1 MLKYPLKS
9 EFKKRLMV
17 LFLSIFKK
25 SFNDFL
31 SARMILINLG
41 PILLSLAFFGAIF
54 YYNGENIVNYC
65 QTLLPQSLSDY
76 AHSQGFFSGV
86 FVWVFKALVY
96 FLIFWIAILLSLVI
110 NIFASIFYTPL
121 VVSYLHQK
129 YYPHV
134 VLEEFGSILFSIKYF
149 LKSLLFMLV
158 FLALLTPFYFIP
170 FIGVFGVFFS
180 IIAHFLFFK
189 NTMSWDIASAIFNYQ
204 SYQNLLKQHRLKHY
218 RFSFF
223 CYLFSLIPFFN
234 FFATL
239 LQTLMLTHYFF
250 ILKEKE
256 C

>member
-1 MLKYPLKS
+1 
-9 EFKKRLMV
+9 MV

-31 SARMILINLG
+31 SARMLLINLG

-54 YYNGENIVNYC
+54 YYNGESVVNYC
-65 QTLLPQSLSDY
+65 QALLPQSLSDY

-149 LKSLLFMLV
+149 LKSLLFMLL

-180 IIAHFLFFK
+180 IIPHFLFFK
-189 NTMSWDIASAIFNYQ
+189 NTMSLDIASAIFNYQ
-204 SYQNLLKQHRLKHY
+204 SYQNLLKQHRLKRY

>member
-1 MLKYPLKS
+1 
-9 EFKKRLMV
+9 MV

-31 SARMILINLG
+31 STRMILINLG

-54 YYNGENIVNYC
+54 YYNGGSIVGYC
-65 QTLLPQSLSDY
+65 QALLPQSLSDY
-76 AHSQGFFSGV
+76 SHSQGFFAGV

-96 FLIFWIAILLSLVI
+96 FLIVWIVILLSLVI

-129 YYPHV
+129 YYSHV

-149 LKSLLFMLV
+149 LKALAFMLLF
-158 FLALLTPFYFIP
+158 LAVLTPFYFIP

-180 IIAHFLFFK
+180 IIPHFLFFK
-189 NTMSWDIASAIFNYQ
+189 NTMSWDIASMIFNYQ

-239 LQTLMLTHYFF
+239 LQTLMLAHYFF

>member
-1 MLKYPLKS
+1 
-9 EFKKRLMV
+9 MV

-31 SARMILINLG
+31 SARMLLINLG
-41 PILLSLAFFGAIF
+41 PILLSLAFFGAVF
-54 YYNGENIVNYC
+54 HYNGESVVNYC
-65 QTLLPQSLSDY
+65 QALLPQSLSDY
-76 AHSQGFFSGV
+76 SHSQGFFSGV

-110 NIFASIFYTPL
+110 NVFASIFYTPL

-149 LKSLLFMLV
+149 LKTLILMLV
-158 FLALLTPFYFIP
+158 LLVLLTPFYFIP

-180 IIAHFLFFK
+180 IIPHFLFFK
-189 NTMSWDIASAIFNYQ
+189 NTMSLDIASAIFNHQ

>member
-1 MLKYPLKS
+1 
-9 EFKKRLMV
+9 MV

-31 SARMILINLG
+31 NARMLLINLG
-41 PILLSLAFFGAIF
+41 PILLSLAFFGAVF
-54 YYNGENIVNYC
+54 HYNGENIVNYC
-65 QTLLPQSLSDY
+65 QALLPQSLNDY
-76 AHSQGFFSGV
+76 SHSQGFFAGV

-110 NIFASIFYTPL
+110 NVFASIFYTPL

-134 VLEEFGSILFSIKYF
+134 VLEDFGSILFSIKYF
-149 LKSLLFMLV
+149 LKALLFMLV
-158 FLALLTPFYFIP
+158 LLALLTPFYFIP

-180 IIAHFLFFK
+180 IIPHFLFFK
-189 NTMSWDIASAIFNYQ
+189 NTMSLDIASAIFNYQ

>member
-1 MLKYPLKS
+1 
-9 EFKKRLMV
+9 MV

-31 SARMILINLG
+31 SVRMLLINLG

-54 YYNGENIVNYC
+54 YYNGGSIVGYC

-76 AHSQGFFSGV
+76 SHSQGFFAGV

-110 NIFASIFYTPL
+110 NVFVSIFYTPL

-129 YYPHV
+129 YYSHV

-149 LKSLLFMLV
+149 LKSLIFMLL
-158 FLALLTPFYFIP
+158 FLAVLTPFYFIP

-180 IIAHFLFFK
+180 IIVHFLFFK
-189 NTMSWDIASAIFNYQ
+189 NTMSLDIASMIFNYQ

-239 LQTLMLTHYFF
+239 LQTLMLVHYFF
-250 ILKEKE
+250 IFKEKE

>member
-1 MLKYPLKS
+1 
-9 EFKKRLMV
+9 MV

-31 SARMILINLG
+31 STRMILINLG

-54 YYNGENIVNYC
+54 YYNGENIMNYC
-65 QTLLPQSLSDY
+65 QALLPQSLSDY
-76 AHSQGFFSGV
+76 SHSQGFFAGV

-134 VLEEFGSILFSIKYF
+134 VLEEFGSILFSVKYF
-149 LKSLLFMLV
+149 LKSLIFMLL
-158 FLALLTPFYFIP
+158 FLAVLTPFYFIP

-180 IIAHFLFFK
+180 IVPHFLFFK
-189 NTMSWDIASAIFNYQ
+189 NTMSWDIASMIFNYQ

-239 LQTLMLTHYFF
+239 LQTLMLAHYFF

>member
-1 MLKYPLKS
+1 
-9 EFKKRLMV
+9 MV

-31 SARMILINLG
+31 SARMLLINLG
-41 PILLSLAFFGAIF
+41 PILLSLAFFGAVF
-54 YYNGENIVNYC
+54 HYNGESVVNYC
-65 QTLLPQSLSDY
+65 QALLPQSLNDY

-96 FLIFWIAILLSLVI
+96 FLIFWIAILLSLII

-149 LKSLLFMLV
+149 LKALLFMLL
-158 FLALLTPFYFIP
+158 FLAVLTPFYFIP

-180 IIAHFLFFK
+180 IIPHFLFFK
-189 NTMSWDIASAIFNYQ
+189 NTMSWDIASAIFNHQ

>member
-1 MLKYPLKS
+1 
-9 EFKKRLMV
+9 MV

-31 SARMILINLG
+31 SARMLLINLG
-41 PILLSLAFFGAIF
+41 PILLSLAFFGAVF
-54 YYNGENIVNYC
+54 HYNGESVVDYC
-65 QTLLPQSLSDY
+65 QALLPQSLSDY

-86 FVWVFKALVY
+86 FVWVFKTLVY

-110 NIFASIFYTPL
+110 NVFASIFYTPL

-149 LKSLLFMLV
+149 LKALILMLV
-158 FLALLTPFYFIP
+158 LLALLTPFYFIP

-180 IIAHFLFFK
+180 IIPHFLFFK
-189 NTMSWDIASAIFNYQ
+189 NTMSLDIASMIFNHQ

>member
-1 MLKYPLKS
+1 
-9 EFKKRLMV
+9 MV

-65 QTLLPQSLSDY
+65 QTLLPQSLNDY
-76 AHSQGFFSGV
+76 SHSQGFFAGV
-86 FVWVFKALVY
+86 FAWVFKALVY
-96 FLIFWIAILLSLVI
+96 FLIFWIVLLLSLVI

-129 YYPHV
+129 YYSHV

-149 LKSLLFMLV
+149 LKALAFMLLL
-158 FLALLTPFYFIP
+158 LAVLTPLYFIP

-180 IIAHFLFFK
+180 IIVHFLFFK
-189 NTMSWDIASAIFNYQ
+189 NTMSWDIASMIFNYQ

-239 LQTLMLTHYFF
+239 LQTLMLAHYFF
-250 ILKEKE
+250 IFKEKE

>member
-1 MLKYPLKS
+1 
-9 EFKKRLMV
+9 MV

-31 SARMILINLG
+31 SARMLLINLG
-41 PILLSLAFFGAIF
+41 PILLSLAFFGAVF
-54 YYNGENIVNYC
+54 HYNGENVVNYC
-65 QTLLPQSLSDY
+65 QALLPQSLSDY
-76 AHSQGFFSGV
+76 SHSQGFFSGV
-86 FVWVFKALVY
+86 FIWVFKALVY

-149 LKSLLFMLV
+149 LKALILMLV
-158 FLALLTPFYFIP
+158 LLALLTPFYFIP

-189 NTMSWDIASAIFNYQ
+189 NTMSLDIASMIFNHQ

>member
-1 MLKYPLKS
+1 
-9 EFKKRLMV
+9 MV

-31 SARMILINLG
+31 SARILLINLG

-54 YYNGENIVNYC
+54 YYNGESVVNYC
-65 QTLLPQSLSDY
+65 QALLPQSLSDY
-76 AHSQGFFSGV
+76 SHSQGFFSGV

-149 LKSLLFMLV
+149 LKALILMLV
-158 FLALLTPFYFIP
+158 LLVLLTPFYFIP

-180 IIAHFLFFK
+180 IIPHFLFFK
-189 NTMSWDIASAIFNYQ
+189 NTMSLDIASMIFNHQ

>member
-1 MLKYPLKS
+1 
-9 EFKKRLMV
+9 MV
-17 LFLSIFKK
+17 LFLSILKK

-31 SARMILINLG
+31 SARMLLINLG
-41 PILLSLAFFGAIF
+41 PILLSLAFFGAVF
-54 YYNGENIVNYC
+54 HYNGESVVNYC
-65 QTLLPQSLSDY
+65 QALLPQSLNDY
-76 AHSQGFFSGV
+76 SHSQGFFAGV
-86 FVWVFKALVY
+86 FAWVFKALVY
-96 FLIFWIAILLSLVI
+96 FLIFWIAILSSLVI

-134 VLEEFGSILFSIKYF
+134 VLEKFGSILFSIKYF
-149 LKSLLFMLV
+149 LKSLAFMLL
-158 FLALLTPFYFIP
+158 FLAVLTPFYFIP

-180 IIAHFLFFK
+180 IIVHFLFFK
-189 NTMSWDIASAIFNYQ
+189 NTMSWDIASAIFNHQ

-239 LQTLMLTHYFF
+239 LQTLMLVHYFF

>member
-1 MLKYPLKS
+1 
-9 EFKKRLMV
+9 MV

-31 SARMILINLG
+31 SVRMLLINLG

-54 YYNGENIVNYC
+54 YYNGENVVNYC
-65 QTLLPQSLSDY
+65 QALLPQSLSDY
-76 AHSQGFFSGV
+76 SHSQGFFAGV
-86 FVWVFKALVY
+86 FAWVFKALVY

-134 VLEEFGSILFSIKYF
+134 VLEKFGSILFSIKYF
-149 LKSLLFMLV
+149 LKALILMLV
-158 FLALLTPFYFIP
+158 LLALLTPFYFIP

-180 IIAHFLFFK
+180 IIPHFLFFK
-189 NTMSWDIASAIFNYQ
+189 NTMSLDIASAIFNHQ

>member
-1 MLKYPLKS
+1 
-9 EFKKRLMV
+9 MV

-31 SARMILINLG
+31 STRMILINLG

-65 QTLLPQSLSDY
+65 QTLLPQSLNDY
-76 AHSQGFFSGV
+76 SPSQGFFAGV
-86 FVWVFKALVY
+86 FTWVFKALVY

-134 VLEEFGSILFSIKYF
+134 VLEEFGSILFSVKYF
-149 LKSLLFMLV
+149 LKSLLFMLL
-158 FLALLTPFYFIP
+158 FLAVLTPFYFIP

-189 NTMSWDIASAIFNYQ
+189 NTMSWDIASMIFNYQ

>member
-1 MLKYPLKS
+1 
-9 EFKKRLMV
+9 MV

-31 SARMILINLG
+31 SVRMLLINLG

-54 YYNGENIVNYC
+54 YYNGENVVNYC
-65 QTLLPQSLSDY
+65 QALLPQSLSDY
-76 AHSQGFFSGV
+76 SHSQGFFSGV

-110 NIFASIFYTPL
+110 NVFASIFYTPL

-149 LKSLLFMLV
+149 LKALILMLV
-158 FLALLTPFYFIP
+158 LLALLTPFYFIP

-180 IIAHFLFFK
+180 IIPHFLFFK
-189 NTMSWDIASAIFNYQ
+189 NTMSLDIASMIFNHQ

>member
-1 MLKYPLKS
+1 M
-9 EFKKRLMV
+9 
-17 LFLSIFKK
+17 FLSIFKK

-31 SARMILINLG
+31 SARMLLINLG
-41 PILLSLAFFGAIF
+41 PILLSLAFFGVIF

-76 AHSQGFFSGV
+76 SHSQGFFTGM
-86 FVWVFKALVY
+86 FAWVFKALVY
-96 FLIFWIAILLSLVI
+96 FLIFWIVILLSLVI

-149 LKSLLFMLV
+149 LKSLIFILLFLSV
-158 FLALLTPFYFIP
+158 LTPLYFIP

-189 NTMSWDIASAIFNYQ
+189 NTMSLDIASAIFNYQ

-239 LQTLMLTHYFF
+239 LQTLMLAHYFF

>member
-1 MLKYPLKS
+1 
-9 EFKKRLMV
+9 MV

-31 SARMILINLG
+31 SARMLLINLG
-41 PILLSLAFFGAIF
+41 PILLSLAFFGAVF
-54 YYNGENIVNYC
+54 HYNGESVVNYC
-65 QTLLPQSLSDY
+65 HTLLPQSLNDY
-76 AHSQGFFSGV
+76 SHSQGFFSGV

-110 NIFASIFYTPL
+110 NVFASIFYTPL

-149 LKSLLFMLV
+149 LKTLILMLV
-158 FLALLTPFYFIP
+158 LLALLTPFYFIP

-180 IIAHFLFFK
+180 IIPHFLFFK
-189 NTMSWDIASAIFNYQ
+189 NTMSLDIASMIFNYQ

>member
-1 MLKYPLKS
+1 
-9 EFKKRLMV
+9 MV

-31 SARMILINLG
+31 SARMLLINLG

-54 YYNGENIVNYC
+54 HYNGESVVNYC

-76 AHSQGFFSGV
+76 SHSQGFFAGV
-86 FVWVFKALVY
+86 FAWVFKALVY

-110 NIFASIFYTPL
+110 NVFASIFYTPL

-149 LKSLLFMLV
+149 LKALILMLV
-158 FLALLTPFYFIP
+158 LLALLTPFYFIP

-180 IIAHFLFFK
+180 IIPHFLFFK
-189 NTMSWDIASAIFNYQ
+189 NTMSLDIASAIFNHQ
-204 SYQNLLKQHRLKHY
+204 SYQNLLKQYRLKHY

>member
-1 MLKYPLKS
+1 
-9 EFKKRLMV
+9 MV

-31 SARMILINLG
+31 SVRMLLINLG
-41 PILLSLAFFGAIF
+41 PILLSLAFFGVIF

-65 QTLLPQSLSDY
+65 QTLLLQSLNDY
-76 AHSQGFFSGV
+76 SHSQGFFAGV
-86 FVWVFKALVY
+86 FAWVFKVLVY
-96 FLIFWIAILLSLVI
+96 FFIFWIAILLSLVI

-149 LKSLLFMLV
+149 LKSLAFMLL
-158 FLALLTPFYFIP
+158 FLAVLTPFYFIP

-180 IIAHFLFFK
+180 IIVHFLFFK
-189 NTMSWDIASAIFNYQ
+189 NTMSLDIASMIFNYQ

-239 LQTLMLTHYFF
+239 LQTLMLVHYFF

>member
-1 MLKYPLKS
+1 
-9 EFKKRLMV
+9 MV

-31 SARMILINLG
+31 SVRMLLINLG

-54 YYNGENIVNYC
+54 YYNGENVVNYC
-65 QTLLPQSLSDY
+65 QALLPQSLSDY
-76 AHSQGFFSGV
+76 SHSQGFFSGV

-134 VLEEFGSILFSIKYF
+134 VLEEFGSILFSVKYF
-149 LKSLLFMLV
+149 LKSLIFMLL
-158 FLALLTPFYFIP
+158 FLAVLTPFYFIP

-189 NTMSWDIASAIFNYQ
+189 NTMSWDIASMIFNYQ

-239 LQTLMLTHYFF
+239 LQTLMLAHYFF
-250 ILKEKE
+250 IFKEKE

>member
-1 MLKYPLKS
+1 
-9 EFKKRLMV
+9 MV

-31 SARMILINLG
+31 SARMLLINLC
-41 PILLSLAFFGAIF
+41 PILLSLAFFGAVF
-54 YYNGENIVNYC
+54 HYNGESVVNYC
-65 QTLLPQSLSDY
+65 QALLPQSLSDY
-76 AHSQGFFSGV
+76 SHSQGFFAGV
-86 FVWVFKALVY
+86 FAWVFKALVY

-110 NIFASIFYTPL
+110 NVFASIFYTPL

-134 VLEEFGSILFSIKYF
+134 VLEEFGSIFFSIKYF
-149 LKSLLFMLV
+149 LKALILMLV
-158 FLALLTPFYFIP
+158 LLALLTPFYFIP

-180 IIAHFLFFK
+180 IIPHFLFFK
-189 NTMSWDIASAIFNYQ
+189 NTMSLDIASAIFNHQ

>member
-1 MLKYPLKS
+1 
-9 EFKKRLMV
+9 MV
-17 LFLSIFKK
+17 LSLSILKK

-31 SARMILINLG
+31 SARMLLINLG

-54 YYNGENIVNYC
+54 YYNGGSIVGYC

-76 AHSQGFFSGV
+76 SHSQGFFAGV
-86 FVWVFKALVY
+86 FAWVFKALVY
-96 FLIFWIAILLSLVI
+96 FFIFWIVILLSLVI

-121 VVSYLHQK
+121 VISYLHQK

-134 VLEEFGSILFSIKYF
+134 VLEEFGSILFSVKYF
-149 LKSLLFMLV
+149 LKSLAFMLL
-158 FLALLTPFYFIP
+158 FLAVLTPFYFIP
-170 FIGVFGVFFS
+170 FIGIFFS
-180 IIAHFLFFK
+180 TIPHFLFFK
-189 NTMSWDIASAIFNYQ
+189 NTMSLDIASMIFNYQ
-204 SYQNLLKQHRLKHY
+204 SYQNLLKQHRLKRY

>member
-1 MLKYPLKS
+1 
-9 EFKKRLMV
+9 MV

-54 YYNGENIVNYC
+54 YYNGGSIVGYC
-65 QTLLPQSLSDY
+65 QTLLPQSLNDY
-76 AHSQGFFSGV
+76 SHSQGFFAGV
-86 FVWVFKALVY
+86 FTWVFKALVY
-96 FLIFWIAILLSLVI
+96 FLIFWIVILLSLVI
-110 NIFASIFYTPL
+110 NVFASIFYTPL

-129 YYPHV
+129 YYSHV

-149 LKSLLFMLV
+149 LKSLAFMLV
-158 FLALLTPFYFIP
+158 FLAVLTPLYFIP

-189 NTMSWDIASAIFNYQ
+189 NTMSLDIASTIFNYQ

-239 LQTLMLTHYFF
+239 LQTLMLVHYFF

>member
-1 MLKYPLKS
+1 
-9 EFKKRLMV
+9 MV

-31 SARMILINLG
+31 SARMLLINLG

-54 YYNGENIVNYC
+54 HYNGESVVNYC
-65 QTLLPQSLSDY
+65 QALLPQSLSDY
-76 AHSQGFFSGV
+76 SHSQGFFSGV

-110 NIFASIFYTPL
+110 NVFASIFYTPL

-149 LKSLLFMLV
+149 LKALILMLV
-158 FLALLTPFYFIP
+158 LLALLTPFYFIP

-180 IIAHFLFFK
+180 IIPHFLFFK
-189 NTMSWDIASAIFNYQ
+189 NTMSLDIASAIFNHQ

>member
-1 MLKYPLKS
+1 
-9 EFKKRLMV
+9 MV

-76 AHSQGFFSGV
+76 SHSQGFFAGV

-149 LKSLLFMLV
+149 LKSLLFMLL
-158 FLALLTPFYFIP
+158 FLAVLTPFYFIP

-180 IIAHFLFFK
+180 IIVHFLFFK
-189 NTMSWDIASAIFNYQ
+189 NTMSLDIASAIFNYQ

-239 LQTLMLTHYFF
+239 LQTLMLVHYFF
-250 ILKEKE
+250 IFKEKE

>member
-1 MLKYPLKS
+1 M
-9 EFKKRLMV
+9 
-17 LFLSIFKK
+17 FLSIFKK

-31 SARMILINLG
+31 SARMLLINLG
-41 PILLSLAFFGAIF
+41 PILLSLAFFGAVF
-54 YYNGENIVNYC
+54 HYNGESVVNYC
-65 QTLLPQSLSDY
+65 QALLPQSLNDY
-76 AHSQGFFSGV
+76 SHSQGFFSGV

-110 NIFASIFYTPL
+110 NVFASIFYTPL

-149 LKSLLFMLV
+149 LKALILMLV
-158 FLALLTPFYFIP
+158 LLALLTPFYFIP
-170 FIGVFGVFFS
+170 LIGVFGVFFS

-189 NTMSWDIASAIFNYQ
+189 NTMSLDIASMIFNHQ

>member
-1 MLKYPLKS
+1 
-9 EFKKRLMV
+9 MV

-31 SARMILINLG
+31 SARMLLINLG

-54 YYNGENIVNYC
+54 YYNGENVVNYC
-65 QTLLPQSLSDY
+65 QTLLPQSLNDY
-76 AHSQGFFSGV
+76 SHSQGFFASV
-86 FVWVFKALVY
+86 FTWVFKALVY
-96 FLIFWIAILLSLVI
+96 FLIFWIVILLSLVI

-149 LKSLLFMLV
+149 LKALLFMLL
-158 FLALLTPFYFIP
+158 FLAVLTPFYFIP

-189 NTMSWDIASAIFNYQ
+189 NTMSLDIASMIFNYQ
-204 SYQNLLKQHRLKHY
+204 SYQNLLKQHRFKHY

-239 LQTLMLTHYFF
+239 LQTLMLAHYFF

>member
-1 MLKYPLKS
+1 
-9 EFKKRLMV
+9 MV

-31 SARMILINLG
+31 SARMLLINLG

-54 YYNGENIVNYC
+54 YYNGENVVNYC
-65 QTLLPQSLSDY
+65 QALLPQSLSDY
-76 AHSQGFFSGV
+76 SHSQGFFAGV
-86 FVWVFKALVY
+86 FAWVFKALVY

-134 VLEEFGSILFSIKYF
+134 VLEKFDSILFSIKYF
-149 LKSLLFMLV
+149 LKALILMLV
-158 FLALLTPFYFIP
+158 LLALLTPFYFIP

-180 IIAHFLFFK
+180 IIPHFLFFK
-189 NTMSWDIASAIFNYQ
+189 NTMSLDIASAIFNHQ

>member
-1 MLKYPLKS
+1 
-9 EFKKRLMV
+9 MV

-41 PILLSLAFFGAIF
+41 PILLSLAFFGAVF
-54 YYNGENIVNYC
+54 YYNGGSIVGYC
-65 QTLLPQSLSDY
+65 QTLLPQSLNDY
-76 AHSQGFFSGV
+76 SHSQGFFAGV

-149 LKSLLFMLV
+149 LKSLAFMLL
-158 FLALLTPFYFIP
+158 FLAVLTPLYFIP
-170 FIGVFGVFFS
+170 FIGVFFS
-180 IIAHFLFFK
+180 IIPHFLFFK
-189 NTMSWDIASAIFNYQ
+189 NTMSLDIASMIFNHQ
-204 SYQNLLKQHRLKHY
+204 SYQNLFKQHRLKHY

-239 LQTLMLTHYFF
+239 LQTLMLVHYFF

>member
-1 MLKYPLKS
+1 
-9 EFKKRLMV
+9 MV
-17 LFLSIFKK
+17 LSLSILKK

-31 SARMILINLG
+31 SARMLLINLG
-41 PILLSLAFFGAIF
+41 PILLSLAFFGAVF
-54 YYNGENIVNYC
+54 YYNGGSIVSYC
-65 QTLLPQSLSDY
+65 QTLLPQSLNDY
-76 AHSQGFFSGV
+76 SHSQGFFAGV
-86 FVWVFKALVY
+86 FAWVFKALVY
-96 FLIFWIAILLSLVI
+96 FLIFWIVILLSLVI

-149 LKSLLFMLV
+149 LKSLIFMLLL
-158 FLALLTPFYFIP
+158 LAVLTPFYFIP
-170 FIGVFGVFFS
+170 FIGVFFS
-180 IIAHFLFFK
+180 IIPHFLFFK
-189 NTMSWDIASAIFNYQ
+189 NTMILDMASMIFNYQ

-239 LQTLMLTHYFF
+239 LQTLMLAHYFF

>member
-1 MLKYPLKS
+1 
-9 EFKKRLMV
+9 MV

-31 SARMILINLG
+31 SARMLLINLG
-41 PILLSLAFFGAIF
+41 PILLSLAFFGAVF
-54 YYNGENIVNYC
+54 HYNGESVVNYC
-65 QTLLPQSLSDY
+65 QALLPQSLSDY
-76 AHSQGFFSGV
+76 SHSQGFFAGV
-86 FVWVFKALVY
+86 FAWVFKALVY

-110 NIFASIFYTPL
+110 NVFASIFYTPL

-149 LKSLLFMLV
+149 LRSLILMLLL
-158 FLALLTPFYFIP
+158 LALLTPFYFIP

-180 IIAHFLFFK
+180 IIPHFLFFK
-189 NTMSWDIASAIFNYQ
+189 NTMSLDIASAIFNHQ